1 MEPRDIENT
10 IAELD
15 FRSQLKTEKQVL
27 DLFGVRNSIQNRIQ
41 KHNEEISLFRNIIKS
56 NLHDTKTIQQYT
68 DLIKSKEI
76 SIQECEKILEYCF

>member
-1 MEPRDIENT
+1 MEPRDIENP

-15 FRSQLKTEKQVL
+15 FRSQLKAEKQVL
-27 DLFGVRNSIQNRIQ
+27 DLFVVRNSIQNRIQ
-41 KHNEEISLFRNIIKS
+41 KYNEEISLFRNIIKS